1 MDDEGKVVPIK
12 PRTKKE
18 IKRQQD
24 EDAKTRKAQYKM
36 DIIQEMCGRF
46 YGKCTIPPQMLNV
59 YAHPFNERLCKHVD
73 NRGEPSFFE
82 VDEDN
87 VARLVSETY
96 VITSITKYV
105 NDQEWGYRN
114 NFKPT
119 FIDDVKSIFSTW
131 CGLAPE
137 LSYYPKS
144 VALKEDPSYCFY
156 RLPWSLNTPAKL
168 EGCELFSELLGRCN
182 NSEALLAWI
191 GSLFVPEAYRQQYVW
206 MYGEGMNGKGT
217 LMRLLY
223 KALGHKAAMFTEAP
237 AGSDKFWASTLVGKR
252 LIMFEDCNH
261 YGFPM
266 TGLFKTLT
274 GNDTIRSELKGK
286 DSVNVPFDGM
296 FMFASNEVPAISSQK
311 SDTRRCIFVEM
322 QAIEKE
328 PDPWYEAQLWQE
340 LPKFLAAAVAFYL
353 EKCPERGMIKVDGAV
368 TDELAA
374 TNEEWLDAF
383 CQQNFII
390 DQGPAH
396 LLEHE
401 RPFMTGIQLQW
412 LFKEEH
418 IDKRQE
424 RNIRA
429 YLKRKFSIYRPK
441 TVRISSTK
449 YQDRYVGIKIK
460 KSGPYVS
467 PHIENVGSN
476 ENS

>member
-217 LMRLLY
+217 LMRLLH
-223 KALGHKAAMFTEAP
+223 KALGQRAAMFTEAGTKNKP
-237 AGSDKFWASTLVGKR
+237 VSNFWTSSLIGKR
-252 LIMFEDCNH
+252 LIMFEDCNNH
-261 YGFPM
+261 NFVL

-274 GNDTIRSELKGK
+274 GNSTIRTEGK
-286 DSVNVPFDGM
+286 NKPERNDPFDGM
-296 FMFASNEVPAISSQK
+296 FMFASNDMPNISSQK
-311 SDTRRCIFVEM
+311 SDLRRCIFVEI
-322 QAIEKE
+322 APIKGEH
-328 PDPWYEAQLWQE
+328 DPWYEEQLWQE
-340 LPKFLAAAVAFYL
+340 LPKFLAVAVSFYR
-353 EKCPERGMIKVDGAV
+353 EKCPAYGVIPVDGAV
-368 TDELAA
+368 TEALAA
-374 TNEEWLDAF
+374 LNEEWLEAF
-383 CQQNFII
+383 CERCFII
-390 DQGPAH
+390 GRKPDHILEKDQPS
-396 LLEHE
+396 
-401 RPFMTGIQLQW
+401 MTGMQFQS
-412 LFKEEH
+412 LFKEER
-418 IDKRQE
+418 IDRMQE
-424 RNIRA
+424 KSIRGYLHRKYNI
-429 YLKRKFSIYRPK
+429 KERKSVKVSSMK
-441 TVRISSTK
+441 TEK
-449 YQDRYVGIKIK
+449 RYVGIEIK
-460 KSGPYVS
+460 K
-467 PHIENVGSN
+467 IRNAL
-476 ENS
+476 